1 MNRDSSRQELQR
13 RLLLRLDRLGVASGS
28 GREPS
33 DEAADPRGK
42 PQVLPTFD
50 YACDFGSGRSAKIEK
65 NLSAP
70 LGVKDRFVQ

>member
-1 MNRDSSRQELQR
+1 MQR
-13 RLLLRLDRLGVASGS
+13 RLLLRLDRLGAVSGS
-28 GREPS
+28 VREPS
-33 DEAADPRGK
+33 DDAADSRGK

-50 YACDFGSGRSAKIEK
+50 HACDFGSGRSAKIEK

>member
-1 MNRDSSRQELQR
+1 MRR
-13 RLLLRLDRLGVASGS
+13 RLLLRVDRLGAVSGS
-28 GREPS
+28 GRESS

-50 YACDFGSGRSAKIEK
+50 HACDFGSGRCAKIEK